1 MWNFEAAPPNENQL
15 ESQVTERLV
24 SKFDDQADAANNNDN
39 NDNND
44 DVPADANPS
53 YAKYYHFNMYDHSE
67 DVVER
72 PGTRISSVRRL
83 AAASKLPPPVGKA
96 GVLGVL
102 GDTSDAA
109 YPIFRRPS
117 STDPG
122 MTVATGLFDL
132 KAGSWEI
139 FLDNPKES
147 TDGWIPLLTV

>member
-1 MWNFEAAPPNENQL
+1 MWNFEVAPPLENQRC
-15 ESQVTERLV
+15 SRVTERVV
-24 SKFDDQADAANNNDN
+24 SSFCVGKKDADNNNRDE
-39 NDNND
+39 
-44 DVPADANPS
+44 
-53 YAKYYHFNMYDHSE
+53 YAKYYHFNMYDHS
-67 DVVER
+67 DQVVER

>member
-1 MWNFEAAPPNENQL
+1 MWNFEAAPPNQNEI
-15 ESQVTERLV
+15 ESRVSERLV
-24 SKFDDQADAANNNDN
+24 SKFDDLDDAVNNNND
-39 NDNND
+39 
-44 DVPADANPS
+44 VPSKSTPS
-53 YAKYYHFNMYDHSE
+53 YAKYYHFNMYDHSDE
-67 DVVER
+67 VVER
-72 PGTRISSVRRL
+72 SGTRVSSVRRL

-139 FLDNPKES
+139 FMENPKEWMVS
-147 TDGWIPLLTV
+147 WIPLLTV